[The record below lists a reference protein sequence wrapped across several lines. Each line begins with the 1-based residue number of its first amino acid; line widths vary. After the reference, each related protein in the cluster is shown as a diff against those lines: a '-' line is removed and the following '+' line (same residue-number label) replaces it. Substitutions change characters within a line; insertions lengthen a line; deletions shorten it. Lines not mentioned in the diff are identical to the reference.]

1 VSRFCAG
8 LGILL
13 VTLAGPLPSG
23 PAPEWPAGLRIA
35 PHERVE
41 ISIPSLNI
49 PSGLYGPQQTWE
61 LWDRVRKREKPGL
74 GRVEEIPL
82 PNVPGKFKL
91 YLVEMKGAFGVIRIS
106 AILKKWGDDWTLQSV
121 REVQR
126 F

>member
-1 VSRFCAG
+1 VG
-8 LGILL
+8 LGITLL
-13 VTLAGPLPSG
+13 AFSGPLPSR
-23 PAPEWPAGLRIA
+23 PDPELPGGLHIA

-49 PSGLYGPQQTWE
+49 PSGLYGPQQAQE
-61 LWDRVRKREKPGL
+61 LWDRLRDRENPGL

-82 PNVPGKFKL
+82 PNVPGKFKF
-91 YLVEMKGAFGVIRIS
+91 YLVELRLSARVIWLR
-106 AILKKWGDDWTLQSV
+106 AILKKWGDAWALQSV